1 MARLETLADVAAL
14 NNAVPVPERGLSI
27 GQYLIRRLQDYGIRD
42 VFGIPGDYI
51 LTFYGLLE
59 KSPLRVVGCTRED
72 NAGFAADAYARAIR
86 HAAEEAAAKKAAA
99 KPAKKT
105 KPASKRAKKE

>member
-1 MARLETLADVAAL
+1 MARLVALADVAAQS
-14 NNAVPVPERGLSI
+14 NTAPPPERGLSI

-72 NAGFAADAYARAIR
+72 NAGFAADAYARVHGMGCVVVTYCVGGLSVCNSI
-86 HAAEEAAAKKAAA
+86 
-99 KPAKKT
+99 
-105 KPASKRAKKE
+105 